1 MGNELANEFYEQGD
15 FRSAL
20 TIYQSLAKYNA
31 TPDWRWPAIHQIGL
45 CFERLGLPE
54 KAIMAYQEILN
65 PENADNSEG
74 EVLNPSMQSL
84 RDMAK
89 WRLEHLNWQDD
100 LVARLNVLGA
110 Q

>member
-31 TPDWRWPAIHQIGL
+31 TPDWRWPAIHKIGL
-45 CFERLGLPE
+45 CFERIGLPE

-74 EVLNPSMQSL
+74 EVLNQSMQSL